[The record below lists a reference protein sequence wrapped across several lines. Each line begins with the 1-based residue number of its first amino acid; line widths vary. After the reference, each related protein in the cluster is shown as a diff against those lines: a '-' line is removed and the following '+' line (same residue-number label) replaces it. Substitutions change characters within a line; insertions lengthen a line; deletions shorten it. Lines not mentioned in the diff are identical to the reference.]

1 MKISSRYPTTLVA
14 RRGPHQL
21 SPLDSPDAS
30 ARVTVAVAASPTA
43 AIVAA
48 SPEAVTDDDLLSCV
62 RAAAEHLAT
71 ANEAEPAER
80 RCIRADGAPIWMRVS
95 AAPARGDDGE
105 PLYLVAHVEDVTAR
119 REAEEARE
127 RSDMVFRAL
136 FANSNVGLN
145 IIDSDGT
152 CVTANQAFR
161 EILGYTEQELQQLTF
176 LDVTHSADVVA
187 NVSLRTWYLAEDSGF
202 RVEKRYVKKDGSA
215 VWTELSGA
223 PLRDAGGRARS
234 IGLVVDIT
242 GRRRAEAALEESAR
256 MLATAQ
262 ALGGLGGW
270 SSVRASVEAEP
281 QIWWSPERG
290 RSSGST
296 RSATC
301 PRSHARQRVP
311 HRATRRRGALGA

>member
-1 MKISSRYPTTLVA
+1 MKISSRYPTTLIA

-30 ARVTVAVAASPTA
+30 ARVSVTVAASPTA

-80 RCIRADGAPIWMRVS
+80 RCIRAGGAPIWMRVS

-145 IIDSDGT
+145 IIDSDGPRLRSRRARGCSRRRRPSAGSAAGRRFARRSRLSHRSGGRPRGGDPRDRPEARPALART
-152 CVTANQAFR
+152 LDNEFRIVRPGGEVRWVRERTDAFR
-161 EILGYTEQELQQLTF
+161 GEGSEIRLFGVILGMT
-176 LDVTHSADVVA
+176 AA
-187 NVSLRTWYLAEDSGF
+187 C
-202 RVEKRYVKKDGSA
+202 
-215 VWTELSGA
+215 SGA
-223 PLRDAGGRARS
+223 
-234 IGLVVDIT
+234 
-242 GRRRAEAALEESAR
+242 AAAP
-256 MLATAQ
+256 AAPD
-262 ALGGLGGW
+262 G
-270 SSVRASVEAEP
+270 
-281 QIWWSPERG
+281 
-290 RSSGST
+290 
-296 RSATC
+296 
-301 PRSHARQRVP
+301 
-311 HRATRRRGALGA
+311 